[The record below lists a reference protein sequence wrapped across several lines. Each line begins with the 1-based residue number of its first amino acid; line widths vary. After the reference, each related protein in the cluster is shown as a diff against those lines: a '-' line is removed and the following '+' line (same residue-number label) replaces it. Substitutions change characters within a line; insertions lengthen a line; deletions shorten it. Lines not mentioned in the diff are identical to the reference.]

1 MRKTT
6 KGAIAVGA
14 GVALLLGGAGTMA
27 AWRVSAGVGQGTSVT
42 SGKLDVVAKTG
53 ATGLPVW
60 SWTNAS
66 PTTFDVVN
74 SRIVPGDSVT
84 RTQVFTVTAR
94 GDHLTFTGALDLAPT
109 VTGDP
114 TLVAKLTSGTTT
126 TLSQSG
132 TWPTGVSVNGA
143 GTLIT
148 VTSGTAGGAADLTF
162 DVKVTSVV
170 NWVSVGVGTDAA
182 NTMNQTVNL
191 AAANLVLTQS

>member
-27 AWRVSAGVGQGTSVT
+27 AWRVSTGVGAGTSVT
-42 SGKLDVVAKTG
+42 SGKLAVVAKTD
-53 ATGLPVW
+53 ATGSPVW
-60 SWTNAS
+60 SWTNPA
-66 PTTFDVVN
+66 TTPAFSATT

-84 RTQVFTVTAR
+84 RSQVFTVTAR
-94 GDHLTFTGALDLAPT
+94 GDHLSFSGALDVAPA

-114 TLVAKLTSGTTT
+114 TLVAKLAAGTTT
-126 TLSQSG
+126 TISVVG
-132 TWPTGVSVNGA
+132 TPPTGVTGS
-143 GTLIT
+143 GTSTIT
-148 VTSGTAGGAADLTF
+148 VASGSAATADLVF

-170 NWVSVGVGTDAA
+170 SWAAGTAGSDAA
-182 NTMNQTVNL
+182 DTMNQTVNL

>member
-60 SWTNAS
+60 SWTNAATAYDPS
-66 PTTFDVVN
+66 T

-94 GDHLTFTGALDLAPT
+94 GDHLSFSGALDLAPA
-109 VTGDP
+109 VSGDP
-114 TLVAKLTSGTTT
+114 TS
-126 TLSQSG
+126 SRS
-132 TWPTGVSVNGA
+132 
-143 GTLIT
+143 
-148 VTSGTAGGAADLTF
+148 
-162 DVKVTSVV
+162 
-170 NWVSVGVGTDAA
+170 
-182 NTMNQTVNL
+182 
-191 AAANLVLTQS
+191 

>member
-27 AWRVSAGVGQGTSVT
+27 AWRVSAGVGQGASVT
-42 SGKLDVVAKTG
+42 SGKLQIVAKT
-53 ATGLPVW
+53 ADPSW

-66 PTTFDVVN
+66 TSVFDIAT

-94 GDHLTFTGALDLAPT
+94 GDHLKFKGALDLKPA
-109 VTGDP
+109 VVGDP
-114 TLVAKLTSGTTT
+114 TLVAALTNGTKT
-126 TLSQSG
+126 TLSDAGTAWPSGVTVDPTGTTIDVASG
-132 TWPTGVSVNGA
+132 TGA
-143 GTLIT
+143 
-148 VTSGTAGGAADLTF
+148 SDLVF

-170 NWVSVGVGTDAA
+170 AWDLGTAGTTDA

-191 AAANLVLTQS
+191 AAANLVLTQY

>member
-27 AWRVSAGVGQGTSVT
+27 AWRVSTGVGAGTSVT
-42 SGKLDVVAKTG
+42 SGKLAVVAKTD
-53 ATGLPVW
+53 ATGSPVW
-60 SWTNAS
+60 SWTNGAT
-66 PTTFDVVN
+66 PAFNATT

-94 GDHLTFTGALDLAPT
+94 GDRLTFTGALDVAPA

-114 TLVAKLTSGTTT
+114 TLVAKLNAGTVTT
-126 TLSQSG
+126 IAVVG
-132 TWPTGVSVNGA
+132 TPPTGVSGSGTSTITVAA
-143 GTLIT
+143 GT
-148 VTSGTAGGAADLTF
+148 AAAADLVF
-162 DVKVTSVV
+162 DVRVTSVV
-170 NWVSVGVGTDAA
+170 TWAAGTAGSDAPD
-182 NTMNQTVNL
+182 TMSQTVNL

>member
-132 TWPTGVSVNGA
+132 T
-143 GTLIT
+143 
-148 VTSGTAGGAADLTF
+148 GTAGGAADLTF